1 MKGTNFAPTHE
12 MVTRI
17 AAIDHFKGNWHAL
30 KHLRPEVL
38 SALKRVAT
46 IESVGSSTRIEGARL
61 SDSEVAALLSGLR
74 PQTFASRD
82 EQEVAGYAET
92 MELVCSSFA
101 AIPLTENHIKQLHRD
116 LLKYSDK
123 DERHRG
129 EYKTLPN
136 HVEAFAADGTSIG
149 IVFETATPFDTP
161 RRTEELI
168 AWTNEAF
175 AAGELHP
182 LMTTALFTV
191 HFLAIHPFQDGNGR
205 LSRILTTLLMLRYG
219 YEYVQYSSLER
230 IVEENKKEYYLA
242 LRAAQTRPETD
253 MAAWIDF
260 FLTALMRQKERLEAK
275 LERERELVRLPAL
288 AADILRI
295 VAERGGSSIGEI
307 ISLTGANRNTVKVR
321 LRELVQSGML
331 TQRGEGKTTR
341 YTMP

>member
-1 MKGTNFAPTHE
+1 MKGTDFAPTHE

-61 SDSEVAALLSGLR
+61 TDSEVAALLSGLR

-92 MELVCSSFA
+92 MELVCSSFN

-129 EYKTLPN
+129 GYKTLPN

-161 RRTEELI
+161 RRMEELL

-175 AAGELHP
+175 VTGELHP
-182 LMTTALFTV
+182 LAVIALFTV

-205 LSRILTTLLMLRYG
+205 LSRVLTTLLMLRHG

-253 MAAWIDF
+253 MAAWLDF
-260 FLTALMRQKERLEAK
+260 FLAALMRQKERLEAK
-275 LERERELVRLPAL
+275 LVRERDLLSLPSV
-288 AADILRI
+288 AADILRT
-295 VAERGGSSIGEI
+295 VAERGDSSIGEI
-307 ISLTGANRNTVKVR
+307 VALIGANRNTVKVH
-321 LRELVQSGML
+321 LQGLVRRGML
-331 TQRGEGKTTR
+331 IRRGAGKTTR
-341 YTMP
+341 YALP